1 MWRRKCWTTLRHSL
15 KVKTVHVKINRFV
28 HIFVD
33 LHWKPSVFILH
44 TTLFSYHWLKGIFID
59 RVSIACGITNHETST
74 CYFFS
79 VSGRCRIPKR
89 LLYTVF
95 NFKLTLTEE
104 INRQKLCIWTNN
116 HTEMF
121 LCRFS
126 MRFKKSKTSNTGH
139 SMSETKFTWQR
150 TKSLIFD
157 NFVLSLGIKLI
168 NYRLFSGF
176 IR

>member
-1 MWRRKCWTTLRHSL
+1 MLDNFTSQFKSENRSRKNKPICSHFCWFTL
-15 KVKTVHVKINRFV
+15 KTFCFYFTHDT
-28 HIFVD
+28 IF
-33 LHWKPSVFILH
+33 LPLTERNIYWSSVNCLWNNQSWNEY
-44 TTLFSYHWLKGIFID
+44 LL
-59 RVSIACGITNHETST
+59 
-74 CYFFS
+74 FFS
-79 VSGRCRIPKR
+79 VSGTCRIPKR
-89 LLYTVF
+89 LFLYTVF
-95 NFKLTLTEE
+95 NFKLTLTKE

-116 HTEMF
+116 QTEMF